1 MSKRRKKLTRKQCD
15 VMQKRAQRFVNL
27 TYFYRRGSW
36 FEEIDRHG
44 FLAPVPLDKRQETL
58 RMANLA
64 PQHWEIAC
72 IAYFKDRWGKEYR
85 QTAGT
90 RTTQRLAAWVPERD
104 NDGEILRDD
113 DGSVRYRD
121 QLTPLIEPTLA
132 AAEEGGNPRQLIDRA
147 VVIRPWSP
155 QWPSIM
161 PVLRQVAS
169 DLDLAPNELE
179 ELGEEFAA

>member
-1 MSKRRKKLTRKQCD
+1 VSKRRRKLTRKQYD
-15 VMQKRAQRFVNL
+15 VMTARSQRFVNL
-27 TYFYRRGSW
+27 VYFYRRGSW
-36 FEEIDRHG
+36 GEEIDRHG
-44 FLAPVPLDKRQETL
+44 FLAPVPVDKRGEVL

-72 IAYFKDRWGKEYR
+72 IVLFRDPWGREYR

-90 RTTQRLAAWVPERD
+90 RTTQRIAAWVPMRD
-104 NDGEILRDD
+104 DDGEILRDD

-132 AAEEGGNPRQLIDRA
+132 AAEEGGNPRQIVDRA
-147 VVIRPWSP
+147 VVLRPWSP

-161 PVLRQVAS
+161 PVLRRVAS
-169 DLDLAPNELE
+169 ELDLAPNELDDLE
-179 ELGEEFAA
+179 QEFAA